1 MYSLPVMMLISAAMA
16 GLLVCLIPNIAWFL
30 WWATAEIFSMTPPR
44 YAPFA
49 WVATGLTAAVWAA
62 MAYVFFAGRFRTEVR
77 QETYHNTS
85 LPHPFEGYK
94 IVHISDLHLS
104 TYDDHPEALQHIAD
118 IINAQEPDLICF
130 TGDLVTIGVE
140 EALPYTGI
148 LRQLKA
154 RDGIVSVLGNHDMLI
169 YTHFSEDERLK
180 KVEQLANYERERLGW
195 TVLRNEHID
204 IEREGQR
211 IHITGVDNCSC
222 EGEGFQTIYCG
233 DLQKAI
239 SGADGFSILLSH
251 DPSHWR
257 AEVLQTDIPLTL
269 SGHTHSG
276 QIRIMGWPLSNISFK
291 ESAGWYKEKGQSL
304 YVNSGIGCTL
314 PIRLNCPS
322 EITVITLKQ

>member
-1 MYSLPVMMLISAAMA
+1 MYSLSVMMLISAAMT
-16 GLLVCLIPNIAWFL
+16 GLLVCLVPNVIWFL
-30 WWATAEIFSMTPPR
+30 WWAIAEMFSMTPPR

-49 WVATGLTAAVWAA
+49 WIATGLVATVWAT
-62 MAYVFFAGRFRTEVR
+62 MAYGFFIGRFRTEVK
-77 QETYHNTS
+77 QETYCNAS
-85 LPHPFEGYK
+85 LPRPFEGYK

-104 TYDDHPEALQHIAD
+104 TYDDRPKALQHIVD

-130 TGDLVTIGVE
+130 TGDLVTMGTE
-140 EALPYTGI
+140 EAMPYTGI
-148 LRQLKA
+148 LRQLQA

-169 YTHFSEDERLK
+169 YTRLNEEQRLREVERLA
-180 KVEQLANYERERLGW
+180 EYERDTLGW
-195 TVLRNEHID
+195 NVLRNEHIT
-204 IEREGQR
+204 IEREGQS
-211 IHITGVDNCSC
+211 IHIIGVDNCSC
-222 EGEGFQTIYCG
+222 EGEGFKTIYCG
-233 DLQKAI
+233 DLQKAK
-239 SGADGFSILLSH
+239 ADTQGFSILLSH

-276 QIRIMGWPLSNISFK
+276 QIRIMGWPLSSVSFK
-291 ESAGWYKEKGQSL
+291 ESAGWYQEKGQSL